1 MLFHSSHVISTD
13 DYPVL
18 IMPSHETVQWELE
31 RTIRSARWGREPL
44 VVVALV
50 NQSCPTL
57 LQPMDCGPPGSS
69 VHGIL
74 QARILE
80 WVAIPFS
87 RGSSQPRDRTQVP
100 CIVGGFFTSWA
111 TREAQECW
119 SGQPL
124 PSPADHLLGF
134 CHPVLVAFRDNFF
147 HSVKQHEHDFFVLKT
162 VIP

>member
-57 LQPMDCGPPGSS
+57 CDPMDCSPPGSS
-69 VHGIL
+69 VHGNSLGKSTGVGCHSIL
-74 QARILE
+74 QGIFPTQGSNPGPLHCRQILY
-80 WVAIPFS
+80 
-87 RGSSQPRDRTQVP
+87 RLNYQGSHKGEP
-100 CIVGGFFTSWA
+100 
-111 TREAQECW
+111 
-119 SGQPL
+119 
-124 PSPADHLLGF
+124 
-134 CHPVLVAFRDNFF
+134 
-147 HSVKQHEHDFFVLKT
+147 
-162 VIP
+162 

>member
-57 LQPMDCGPPGSS
+57 CDPMDCSPPGSS
-69 VHGIL
+69 VHGNSLGKSTGVGCHSIL
-74 QARILE
+74 QGIFPTQGLNLGLLHCRQILYHL
-80 WVAIPFS
+80 S
-87 RGSSQPRDRTQVP
+87 HQGSQNNLLSSSKNLVL
-100 CIVGGFFTSWA
+100 C
-111 TREAQECW
+111 EAE
-119 SGQPL
+119 
-124 PSPADHLLGF
+124 HFLL
-134 CHPVLVAFRDNFF
+134 
-147 HSVKQHEHDFFVLKT
+147 
-162 VIP
+162 